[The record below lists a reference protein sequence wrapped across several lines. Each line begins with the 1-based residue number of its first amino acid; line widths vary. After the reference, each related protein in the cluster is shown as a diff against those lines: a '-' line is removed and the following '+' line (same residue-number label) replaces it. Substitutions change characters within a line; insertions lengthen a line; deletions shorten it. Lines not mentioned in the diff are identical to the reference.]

1 MVENCEDCHVLTE
14 RIKNLAHW
22 IMQGEAL
29 STLLPSDKEQVA
41 LQILKLVKPLPSIL
55 GCDRCAAATI
65 EDFEGWK
72 RPQPGDFDDVTLC
85 PKCQQETEPTNA

>member
-29 STLLPSDKEQVA
+29 STLLPSDKKLVSLE
-41 LQILKLVKPLPSIL
+41 ILKLVQPLPAIL
-55 GCDRCAAATI
+55 GCDRCATATI
-65 EDFEGWK
+65 EDFDGWK
-72 RPQPGDFDDVTLC
+72 IPQEGDFDDVTLC
-85 PKCQQETEPTNA
+85 LNCQKKN